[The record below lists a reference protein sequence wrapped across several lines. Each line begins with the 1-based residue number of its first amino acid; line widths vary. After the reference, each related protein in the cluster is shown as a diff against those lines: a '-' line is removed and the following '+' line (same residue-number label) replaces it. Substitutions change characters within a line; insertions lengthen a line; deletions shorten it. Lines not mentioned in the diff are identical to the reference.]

1 MPSPKAIR
9 LTTTQKMQFA
19 IWVNSN
25 RERLRGLTRRK
36 VSDIYERE
44 LGVAPSL
51 HVVKEV
57 AATVGLELNV
67 NAPAAGFI
75 SGDQN
80 SIEQQLQKDISFLL
94 EENAGLKQ
102 EMQTCQE
109 KVEKWDPV
117 GRQNNSIL
125 DDFADELFTL
135 TQRVDKISEELKAV
149 VKNVATVMD
158 SVVLRFKDGQR
169 PDDAPWLQYV
179 PAERNGE

>member
-36 VSDIYERE
+36 VSDIYKRE

-57 AATVGLELNV
+57 AATVGLELSV
-67 NAPAAGFI
+67 VTPPAGFI
-75 SGDQN
+75 SSEQH
-80 SIEQQLQKDISFLL
+80 SIEQNLQRDISFLL

-102 EMQTCQE
+102 EMTQCQE
-109 KVEKWDPV
+109 KVEKWDPI
-117 GRQNNSIL
+117 GRQNNKIL
-125 DDFADELFTL
+125 DDFADELFRL
-135 TQRVDKISEELKAV
+135 TERVDKLSEELKAV
-149 VKNVATVMD
+149 VKNLGTVMD
-158 SVVLRFKDGQR
+158 TVVPRH
-169 PDDAPWLQYV
+169 LQYV

>member
-36 VSDIYERE
+36 VSDIYKRE

-57 AATVGLELNV
+57 AATVGLELSV
-67 NAPAAGFI
+67 ITPPAGFI
-75 SGDQN
+75 SSEQH
-80 SIEQQLQKDISFLL
+80 SIEQNLQKDISFLL

-102 EMQTCQE
+102 EMIQCQE
-109 KVEKWDPV
+109 KVEKWDPI
-117 GRQNNSIL
+117 GRQNNQLL
-125 DDFADELFTL
+125 DDFADELFRL
-135 TQRVDKISEELKAV
+135 TERVDKLSEELKAV
-149 VKNVATVMD
+149 VKNLGTVMD
-158 SVVLRFKDGQR
+158 TVVPRH
-169 PDDAPWLQYV
+169 LQYV
-179 PAERNGE
+179 PAERNGD

>member
-36 VSDIYERE
+36 VSDIYKRE

-57 AATVGLELNV
+57 AATVGLELSV
-67 NAPAAGFI
+67 ITPPAGFI
-75 SGDQN
+75 SSEQH
-80 SIEQQLQKDISFLL
+80 SIEQNLQKDISFLL

-102 EMQTCQE
+102 EMTTCQE
-109 KVEKWDPV
+109 KVEKWDPI
-117 GRQNNSIL
+117 GKQNNKIL
-125 DDFADELFTL
+125 DDFADELFRL
-135 TQRVDKISEELKAV
+135 TERVDKLSEELKAV
-149 VKNVATVMD
+149 VKNLGTVMD
-158 SVVLRFKDGQR
+158 TVVPRH
-169 PDDAPWLQYV
+169 LQYV